1 MILKSNFRDYYDG
14 VIAHGLDTDTVYNR
28 FTKSEAIN
36 IEYNHRYLGYICV
49 AGVSYPY
56 FRSNKDY
63 FDDRP
68 EAKVEYLFD
77 YESAIE
83 YMRESYYPS
92 SYGYMSRLLCDHFQ
106 SKSTHLGNE
115 PVERIYYDTRYT
127 YDRHTKYGAEKMV
140 IYEANPQLSRFDF
153 GRVLDPYQC
162 YQNIYSF
169 LCNQARP
176 IKPIPKLD
184 DITMRDIKGFDKFSF
199 RKEKTKR

>member
-28 FTKSEAIN
+28 FTKSEVIN
-36 IEYNHRYLGYICV
+36 AEYKHDYLGYICV

-56 FRSNKDY
+56 LKSNDY
-63 FDDRP
+63 P
-68 EAKVEYLFD
+68 ETQVEYFFD

-92 SYGYMSRLLCDHFQ
+92 SYAYMRSLLHDHFQ
-106 SKSTHLGNE
+106 SKSPYLGNE
-115 PVERIYYDTRYT
+115 PVERIYYKTQYSH
-127 YDRHTKYGAEKMV
+127 DRHLGYSAEKMV

-153 GRVLDPYQC
+153 GRILDPYQC

-169 LCNQARP
+169 LCNRARP
-176 IKPIPKLD
+176 MKPIPKLD
-184 DITMRDIKGFDKFSF
+184 NITMRDSKGFDKFSF
-199 RKEKTKR
+199 KKESRRA